1 MDQSVYEKFLECRA
15 NGTAMEKKDGNA
27 LAEGMMN
34 WAMQRGAL
42 NYAHWFS
49 PIRGGNGLKHDA
61 FIDLDFGDKATL
73 KPIVTEHFNN
83 TKLFLNE
90 TDGSSFPNGGLRA
103 THTAAAFMSW
113 DRSSPPFVRGDT
125 LYVVRS
131 LSLSLSRITH
141 NTLPNRY
148 IPASFVSHYGD
159 ALDEKTPLLRSNEA
173 INTQGSRLLK
183 LLGDTESTEVVTNVG
198 WEQEFFCL
206 DREDFLARPDLMAC
220 GRTLIGAQ
228 PSRGQQTDYNYF
240 NKINPRVKSFLEDC
254 QREMWQVG
262 IALSVYVVFLPRV
275 L

>member
-1 MDQSVYEKFLECRA
+1 MDQSVYDKFHECRT

-27 LAEGMMN
+27 LAAGMMK
-34 WAMQRGAL
+34 WAMERGAL

-49 PIRGGNGLKHDA
+49 PVRGGNGVKHDA

-125 LYVVRS
+125 LY
-131 LSLSLSRITH
+131 
-141 NTLPNRY
+141 

-173 INTQGSRLLK
+173 VNAQGTRLLR
-183 LLGDTESTEVVTNVG
+183 LLGDNETNEVVTNVG
-198 WEQEFFCL
+198 WEQEFFCI
-206 DREDFLARPDLMAC
+206 DREDYLARPDLMSC

-228 PSRGQQTDYNYF
+228 PPRGQQTDYNYF

-262 IALSVYVVFLPRV
+262 IALSVYVIFEREAREYHFITL
-275 L
+275 